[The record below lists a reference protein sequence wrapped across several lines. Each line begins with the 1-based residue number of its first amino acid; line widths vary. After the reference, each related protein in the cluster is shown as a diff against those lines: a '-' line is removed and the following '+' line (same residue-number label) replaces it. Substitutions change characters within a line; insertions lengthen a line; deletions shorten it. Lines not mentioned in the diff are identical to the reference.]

1 MAKRVILAVAGAG
14 KTYHICHEIQPDK
27 RNLIVA
33 FTHANI
39 KNIQS
44 ELIKAYGGVPEDT
57 RIMTFDAFVYHM
69 LIRPYE
75 TQIFEFFGEDY
86 NFIATGITLQKPP
99 QQRIKVKGREILK
112 PKYKKECIFHYM
124 KGKEQYYCETLSE
137 LALYIKKGRE
147 SLVRTAAMRINLFF
161 DNIMIDEFQDFR
173 EYDYDLIVKLSK
185 YLTNIVLVGDYHQHS
200 VSGQNNS
207 GKPFKKAKTE
217 VSYKDFIE
225 ELQGK
230 KFDVDETT
238 LIQSRRCSEEIC
250 SFIKDK
256 LGIQIQSAG
265 INSGTVI
272 RPLNI
277 QEILDDKNIV
287 KLVYDNASRYSFR
300 AVNWSYSKG
309 DTYESACV
317 ILTGTTDKLVEDSFS
332 VSKLKT
338 VTLNK
343 LYVALTR
350 SKGDLYIVTS
360 NEFDEVKTSYIK
372 EWSKGRCN

>member
-44 ELIKAYGGVPEDT
+44 ELLEAYGEVPEST
-57 RIMTFDAFVYHM
+57 RIMTFDAFVYHI

-75 TQIFEFFGEDY
+75 ATIFSFFDEEY
-86 NFIATGITLQKPP
+86 TFERTSITLQKPP
-99 QQRIKVKGREILK
+99 QRRIKVNGRDIPNK
-112 PKYKKECIFHYM
+112 KYRKKDCLQHYM
-124 KGKEQYYCETLSE
+124 NEKQRYYCETLSE
-137 LALYIKKGRE
+137 LALIVKHGRE
-147 SLVRTAAMRINLFF
+147 SLVRSAAEKLNLFF
-161 DNIMIDEFQDFR
+161 DNVMIDEFQDFR
-173 EYDYDLIVKLSK
+173 EHDYELIVKLAK
-185 YLTNIVLVGDYHQHS
+185 FLTNIVLVGDYHQHS

-207 GKPFKKAKTE
+207 GKPFKKSKNE
-217 VSYKDFIE
+217 VGYGEFIE
-225 ELQGK
+225 NLRAE
-230 KFDVDETT
+230 KFEVDETS
-238 LIQSRRCSEEIC
+238 LITSRRCSGEIC
-250 SFIKDK
+250 AFVRNK
-256 LGIQIQSAG
+256 LGIQIQSAE

-272 RPLNI
+272 RHSNV
-277 QEILDDKNIV
+277 QEILDDEDIV
-287 KLVYDNASRYSFR
+287 KLVYDKAYQYSFR

-317 ILTGTTDKLVEDSFS
+317 ILNGITGNLMEKSFS
-332 VSKLKT
+332 VDKLKT

-350 SKGDLYIVTS
+350 SKGDLYIVTPR
-360 NEFDEVKTSYIK
+360 EFDAIK
-372 EWSKGRCN
+372 GKYYR

>member
-14 KTYHICHEIQPDK
+14 KTYHICHEIQPDE

-39 KNIQS
+39 KNIQN
-44 ELIKAYGGVPEDT
+44 ELLKAYGKIPEST

-75 TQIFEFFGEDY
+75 ASIFDFFGEDY
-86 NFIATGITLQKPP
+86 KYDETGITLKKPP
-99 QQRIKVKGREILK
+99 QQRIRVNGRDV
-112 PKYKKECIFHYM
+112 PNRKYKKKECLHHYM
-124 KGKEQYYCETLSE
+124 DERKQYYCETLSE
-137 LALYIKKGRE
+137 LALYVKQGRE
-147 SLVRTAAMRINLFF
+147 SLIKTAAGRLNRFF
-161 DNIMIDEFQDFR
+161 DNVMIDEFQDFR
-173 EYDYDLIVKLSK
+173 EYDYKLIVKLSK
-185 YLTNIVLVGDYHQHS
+185 SLKNIVLVGDYHQHS

-207 GKPFKKAKTE
+207 GKPFKKGKAE
-217 VSYKDFIE
+217 IGYDDFIE
-225 ELQGK
+225 ELRK
-230 KFDVDETT
+230 EKFDVDELS
-238 LIQSRRCSEEIC
+238 LIHSRRCSEEIC
-250 SFIKDK
+250 SFIRDK

-265 INSGTVI
+265 INAGNVI

-277 QEILDDKNIV
+277 QEILDNQKIV

-309 DTYESACV
+309 DTYEAACV
-317 ILTGTTDKLVEDSFS
+317 ILNGSTKKLIEDSFS
-332 VSKLKT
+332 VSTLKT

-350 SKGDLYIVTS
+350 SKGDLYIVTPD
-360 NEFDEVKTSYIK
+360 EFEDIK
-372 EWSKGRCN
+372 EKYYK

>member
-14 KTYHICHEIQPDK
+14 KTYHICHGIQPDK

-39 KNIQS
+39 NNIQK
-44 ELIKAYGGVPEDT
+44 ELLKAYGEIPDLT

-75 TQIFEFFGEDY
+75 GLIFDFFGEKYKY
-86 NFIATGITLQKPP
+86 NETSITLKKPP
-99 QQRIKVKGREILK
+99 QQRITVNDRDVSNR
-112 PKYKKECIFHYM
+112 KYKKKDCLQHYM
-124 KGKEQYYCETLSE
+124 DERKQYYCETLSE
-137 LALYIKKGRE
+137 LAMYVKQGRK
-147 SLVRTAAMRINLFF
+147 SLIGTASERLNRFF

-185 YLTNIVLVGDYHQHS
+185 YLTNIILVGDYYQHS

-207 GKPFKKAKTE
+207 GKPFKKSRTE
-217 VSYKDFIE
+217 IGYNDFIK
-225 ELQGK
+225 ELRGER
-230 KFDVDETT
+230 FDVDETS
-238 LIQSRRCSEEIC
+238 LISSRRCSEEIC
-250 SFIKDK
+250 SYIRER
-256 LGIQIQSAG
+256 LEIPIQSAG
-265 INSGTVI
+265 ITVGTVK
-272 RPLNI
+272 RPSNI
-277 QEILDDKNIV
+277 QEILEDKNIV

-309 DTYESACV
+309 DTYETACV
-317 ILTGTTDKLVEDSFS
+317 ILNGSTRELVEDTFS
-332 VSKLKT
+332 PSTLKT

-350 SKGDLYIVTS
+350 SKGDLYIVTPD
-360 NEFDEVKTSYIK
+360 EFEAVKEKYYK
-372 EWSKGRCN
+372 

>member
-44 ELIKAYGGVPEDT
+44 ELIKAYGTVPEET
-57 RIMTFDAFVYHM
+57 RILTFDTFVYHM
-69 LIRPYE
+69 IIRPYE
-75 TQIFEFFGEDY
+75 AAIFEYFGEKY
-86 NFIATGITLQKPP
+86 TFNGTSITLQKPL
-99 QQRIKVKGREILK
+99 QRRIMINGRELLK
-112 PKYKKECIFHYM
+112 PKYNKDCILHYM
-124 KGKEQYYCETLSE
+124 KGKEQYYCDTLSE
-137 LALYIKKGRE
+137 LATFIKQGKE
-147 SLVRTAAMRINLFF
+147 SLISTAATRLNLFF

-173 EYDYDLIVKLSK
+173 EHDYELIVKLSK
-185 YLTNIVLVGDYHQHS
+185 HLTNIVLVGDYHQHS

-217 VSYKDFIE
+217 ISYEDFVE
-225 ELQGK
+225 ELHGK
-230 KFDVDETT
+230 KFDVDEST
-238 LIQSRRCSEEIC
+238 LIKSRRCSEEIC
-250 SFIKDK
+250 SFINDK

-265 INSGTVI
+265 INSGHVV
-272 RPLNI
+272 RPSNI
-277 QEILDDKNIV
+277 QEILEDNNIV
-287 KLVYDNASRYSFR
+287 KLVYEDANRYSFR

-309 DTYESACV
+309 DTYESVCV
-317 ILTGTTDKLVEDSFS
+317 ILTGSTKKLFESSFS
-332 VSKLKT
+332 ASTLKT

-350 SKGDLYIVTS
+350 SKGDLYIVTPD
-360 NEFDEVKTSYIK
+360 EFETMK
-372 EWSKGRCN
+372 EKYYN

>member
-1 MAKRVILAVAGAG
+1 MAKRIILAVAGAG

-39 KNIQS
+39 KNIQN
-44 ELIKAYGGVPEDT
+44 ELLRAYGKIPEMT
-57 RIMTFDAFVYHM
+57 RVMTFDAFVYHM

-75 TQIFEFFGEDY
+75 ASIFEFFGEDY
-86 NFIATGITLQKPP
+86 KFAETSITLKKPP
-99 QQRIKVKGREILK
+99 QQRLKINGRDV
-112 PKYKKECIFHYM
+112 PNRKYKKKEFLQHYM
-124 KGKEQYYCETLSE
+124 DERKQYYCETLSE
-137 LALYIKKGRE
+137 LAMYVKQGRE
-147 SLVRTAAMRINLFF
+147 SLIQTAAKKLNFFF
-161 DNIMIDEFQDFR
+161 DNILIDEFQDFR
-173 EYDYDLIVKLSK
+173 EYDYELIVKLSK
-185 YLTNIVLVGDYHQHS
+185 FLTNIVLVGDYYQHS

-217 VSYKDFIE
+217 ICYDDFIG
-225 ELQGK
+225 ELRRER
-230 KFDVDETT
+230 FEVDETS
-238 LIQSRRCSEEIC
+238 LIHSRRCSKEIC
-250 SFIKDK
+250 SFVRNK

-265 INSGTVI
+265 INAGTVI

-309 DTYESACV
+309 DTYEAACV
-317 ILTGTTDKLVEDSFS
+317 ILNGSTRKLIEETFS
-332 VSKLKT
+332 ASTLKKA
-338 VTLNK
+338 TLNK

-360 NEFDEVKTSYIK
+360 DEFEAIK
-372 EWSKGRCN
+372 EKYYK

>member
-44 ELIKAYGGVPEDT
+44 ELIKAYGEIPEMT

-75 TQIFEFFGEDY
+75 SSIFDFFGEDY
-86 NFIATGITLQKPP
+86 KYGETSITLKKPP
-99 QQRIKVKGREILK
+99 KQRIKVNGRDV
-112 PKYKKECIFHYM
+112 PNRKYKKKEFLQHYM
-124 KGKEQYYCETLSE
+124 DERKQYYCETLSE
-137 LALYIKKGRE
+137 LAMYVKQGRK
-147 SLVRTAAMRINLFF
+147 SLARIAAEKLNLFF
-161 DNIMIDEFQDFR
+161 DNVFIDEFQDFR
-173 EYDYDLIVKLSK
+173 EYDYELIVRLSK

-207 GKPFKKAKTE
+207 GKPFKKAGTE
-217 VSYKDFIE
+217 ISYEDFVE

-238 LIQSRRCSEEIC
+238 LIRSRRCSEEIC
-250 SFIKDK
+250 SFIYDK
-256 LGIQIQSAG
+256 LGIQIQSVG
-265 INSGTVI
+265 INSGRVVRPSNI
-272 RPLNI
+272 R
-277 QEILDDKNIV
+277 EILDDNSIV
-287 KLVYDNASRYSFR
+287 KLVYENASRYSFR

-317 ILTGTTDKLVEDSFS
+317 ILNGPTKNLLESSFS
-332 VSKLKT
+332 VSTLKPVT
-338 VTLNK
+338 VNK

-350 SKGDLYIVTS
+350 TKGDLYIVTPD
-360 NEFDEVKTSYIK
+360 EFENMKDKYYK
-372 EWSKGRCN
+372 

>member
-39 KNIQS
+39 KNIQN
-44 ELIKAYGGVPEDT
+44 ELLRAYGEIPEMT
-57 RIMTFDAFVYHM
+57 RVMTFDVFVYHM

-75 TQIFEFFGEDY
+75 ASIFDYFGEDY
-86 NFIATGITLQKPP
+86 KFNETSITLKKPP
-99 QQRIKVKGREILK
+99 QQRIKVNGRDV
-112 PKYKKECIFHYM
+112 PNRKYKKKEYIQHYM
-124 KGKEQYYCETLSE
+124 DERKQYYCETLSE
-137 LALYIKKGRE
+137 LAMYVKQGRE
-147 SLVRTAAMRINLFF
+147 SLIRTAAEKLNLFF
-161 DNIMIDEFQDFR
+161 DNLLIDEFQDFR
-173 EYDYDLIVKLSK
+173 KYDYELIVKLSK
-185 YLTNIVLVGDYHQHS
+185 YLTNIVLVGDYFQHS

-207 GKPFKKAKTE
+207 GKPFKKGKTE
-217 VSYKDFIE
+217 ICYDDFIE
-225 ELQGK
+225 ELRGER
-230 KFDVDETT
+230 FDVDETS
-238 LIQSRRCSEEIC
+238 LIHSRRCSEEIC
-250 SFIKDK
+250 SFIRNK

-265 INSGTVI
+265 INVGTVI
-272 RPLNI
+272 RPSNI
-277 QEILDDKNIV
+277 QEILDDQKIV

-300 AVNWSYSKG
+300 AANWSYSKG
-309 DTYESACV
+309 DTYEAACV

-350 SKGDLYIVTS
+350 SRGDLYLITS
-360 NEFDEVKTSYIK
+360 KEFDAVKSAYMK
-372 EWSKGRCN
+372 